1 MRHARGVRMG
11 LYATLLALALPGCR
25 REERRFTEVPPTAQ
39 PEGATELTSLLPGSP
54 AKVINVAAPYQGN
67 AWAISEGKQLFNQMN
82 CVGCHSH
89 GGGGMGPPL
98 MDDEWIYG
106 SEPENI
112 YDTIVNGRPNG
123 MPAWRDRL
131 SNQQV
136 WELVAFVRSMSGIGP
151 KAARSGRDDDMMYR
165 PSEQRRRPEQPKQSY
180 VPRSS
185 EMP

>member
-1 MRHARGVRMG
+1 MRYARGIRLG
-11 LYATLLALALPGCR
+11 LYATLVVAALPACR
-25 REERRFTEVPPTAQ
+25 REERRYTEVPPTAG
-39 PEGATELTSLLPGSP
+39 PEGATELSSVLPGSP
-54 AKVINVAAPYQGN
+54 AKVITVASPYQGN

-82 CVGCHSH
+82 CVGCHAH

-136 WELVAFVRSMSGIGP
+136 WELVAYVRSMSGIGP
-151 KAARSGRDDDMMYR
+151 KAARSGRDDNMMVR
-165 PSEQRRRPEQPKQSY
+165 PSEQRRRQEEPKRSFT
-180 VPRSS
+180 PRSS

>member
-1 MRHARGVRMG
+1 
-11 LYATLLALALPGCR
+11 
-25 REERRFTEVPPTAQ
+25 
-39 PEGATELTSLLPGSP
+39 
-54 AKVINVAAPYQGN
+54 
-67 AWAISEGKQLFNQMN
+67 
-82 CVGCHSH
+82 
-89 GGGGMGPPL
+89 

-112 YDTIVNGRPNG
+112 FDTIVKGRPNG

-136 WELVAFVRSMSGIGP
+136 WELVAYIRSLSGIGP
-151 KAARSGRDDDMMYR
+151 KAARSGRDDDMMVR
-165 PSEQRRRPEQPKQSY
+165 PSEQRRRLETPKQSF